1 MGIVGKLRE
10 HRRIMVDTAPIIYFI
25 EEHSRFGDIADD
37 LFKAVTSDKTHH
49 TFSSVVAL
57 IEVLIRPLR
66 ESDPELAEKYRCFFL
81 HATNFTLYNVDP
93 IIAVKAAELRATYHL
108 RTPDAIQMA
117 VGIENGGTLFITNDR
132 NLKRV
137 AEIEVLVLEDY
148 L

>member
-10 HRRIMVDTAPIIYFI
+10 HQRIMVDTAPIIYFI
-25 EEHSRFGDIADD
+25 EEHSRFGKIADD
-37 LFKAVTSDKTHH
+37 LFQAVTPDKTRHM
-49 TFSSVVAL
+49 FSSVIAL

-66 ESDPELAEKYRCFFL
+66 ESDPELAEKYRYFFL

-117 VGIENGGTLFITNDR
+117 VGIENGGTVFITNDG